1 MFFDCQIPDHRLSM
15 LVSAIVDRREFLE
28 TSTLLTGGALLS
40 GVPVS
45 GVDGPSPQTPRA
57 DSRMIGIQAGAV
69 SFVDEGTERVL
80 DTFQE
85 TASINTIFLATFT
98 YGRGIAGR
106 QLPSQPLPD
115 HGKQQYDAD
124 TFHGGN
130 YATPHPQYYRN
141 TALTPEKAPDHPGYD
156 VVADVLPAAHR
167 RGMKV
172 ICWFEDVL
180 KYTANIAAPG
190 FDRAQEVVLA
200 GPASDFACSRNP
212 HTRNFWLGLVEDYL
226 RSYDVDGLMWG
237 SERQGP
243 LGNVL
248 VANHGGAGAGGRV
261 ACFCQYCL
269 AEAKTRGIDVDRAKA
284 GYTQLMAWADAVR
297 AGRKPA
303 DGAFVTFW
311 RCLVKYPEILAWE
324 KLWND
329 ALEDTYRD
337 MYKLAHEIAPAKGM
351 GWHVWHNNSFSPFY
365 RAEQDYADFARYSDF
380 LKVVMYNFC
389 GGERLA
395 QYVRST
401 QRSLFADF
409 TLEQVLELTYD
420 VQQYHDQPLDKIP
433 AAGLGADYVLRETRR
448 AMAAAGPRMKIWPG
462 IDVDIP
468 TAATSKK
475 TTPDDVY
482 QSVKAAFD
490 GGAAG
495 VLLSRKYSEMR
506 LDNLRGAG
514 RAIRETAREAR

>member
-1 MFFDCQIPDHRLSM
+1 M
-15 LVSAIVDRREFLE
+15 DRRQFLE
-28 TSTLLTGGALLS
+28 VSGALAGGALLS
-40 GVPVS
+40 GIPVASQS
-45 GVDGPSPQTPRA
+45 GP
-57 DSRMIGIQAGAV
+57 RMIGIQAGAV
-69 SFVDEGTERVL
+69 SFVDEGTEKVL
-80 DTFQE
+80 DIFQD
-85 TASINTIFLATFT
+85 TAAINTIFLATFT

-106 QLPSQPLPD
+106 QLPNQPLPD
-115 HGKQQYDAD
+115 HGRQQYDTD

-141 TALTPEKAPDHPGYD
+141 TSLVPEKAPDHPGYD
-156 VVADVLPAAHR
+156 VIADVLPAAHK
-167 RGMKV
+167 RGIKV

-180 KYTANIAAPG
+180 RYTANIAAPG
-190 FDRAQEVVLA
+190 FDKVREVVLS
-200 GPASDFACSRNP
+200 GPESDFACSRNP
-212 HTRNFWLGLVEDYL
+212 ETRRFWLGLVEDYL

-261 ACFCQYCL
+261 ACFCSHCI
-269 AEAKTRGIDVDRAKA
+269 AAAKQDGINVDRARE
-284 GYTQLMAWADAVR
+284 GYTQLTKWATAVR
-297 AGRKPA
+297 AGQVPS

-311 RCLVKYPEILAWE
+311 RLLVKYPEILGWE
-324 KLWND
+324 RLWNE
-329 ALEDTYRD
+329 ALNDTYRD
-337 MYKLAHEIAPAKGM
+337 MYHLAHQIAPAKGI

-365 RAEQDYADFARYSDF
+365 RAEQDYADFSQYSDF

-395 QYVRST
+395 QYVNSVRRSV
-401 QRSLFADF
+401 FADL
-409 TLEQVLELTYD
+409 TPDQILEFTYD
-420 VQQYHDQPLDKIP
+420 VLQYHDRPLSEIP
-433 AAGLGADYVLRETRR
+433 ASGLGADYVLRETKR
-448 AMAAAGPRMKIWPG
+448 ALATAGPNMKIWPG
-462 IDVDIP
+462 IDIDIP

-490 GGAAG
+490 GGAHG

-514 RAIRETAREAR
+514 KAIKELRLA